1 MRLIAFLVALMQCH
15 VVVAQETDAVD
26 ASVKQNVDQ
35 SASVG
40 NPNVDINGEN
50 ANRRTNEE
58 GLDYVAYQMALDFAK
73 SLWEVG
79 TAGQGYRYTYK
90 RTMFGIYPPPE
101 RLNIEVDP
109 TGTISRVTDANVAPV
124 QQEDVFV
131 QTVPEIFDEIQD
143 AIDQSA
149 VTISVTYNGVLG
161 YPEDVYIRIWA
172 DLADLEAFIFIST
185 LCRVCTENGPIT

>member
-79 TAGQGYRYTYK
+79 TAGQGYRYTYE
-90 RTMFGIYPPPE
+90 RTMFGIYPPPG

-109 TGTISRVTDANVAPV
+109 TGTISGVTDVDVAPV

-131 QTVPEIFDEIQD
+131 QTVPEIFDEIQN

-161 YPEDVYIRIWA
+161 YPEDVYIDISENIA
-172 DLADLEAFIFIST
+172 DEEASIQIFT
-185 LCRVCTENGPIT
+185 LCRICTETIPIA